1 MSREVTI
8 CSIVPYERH
17 WERTYGQY
25 RIQPGT
31 VGKPTYLRV
40 PDAKDKYMTDM
51 EKGHFIMVTI
61 EAAKIVADLIKK
73 IELDQGF
80 FVCRGAE
87 ASKKEMEKA
96 VVRQRGFYIRLV
108 RQGDA
113 AWAKNGKHENISDAQ
128 RRAAASLGIE
138 KEWNTIAKPNIECP
152 GCGELVPVQVAMCK
166 HCSAIIN
173 REAYDR
179 LEFAGQAPRT
189 QPAKPLSEGKEA

>member
-1 MSREVTI
+1 MKEITI

-17 WERTYGQY
+17 WERTYSHY

-31 VGKPTYLRV
+31 VQKPTYMAV
-40 PDAKDKYMTDM
+40 GDAKDKYWTDM
-51 EKGHFIMVTI
+51 EKGAFIMVTV
-61 EAAKIVADLIKK
+61 EAKNIVDDLIKQK
-73 IELDQGF
+73 ELDQGF

-87 ASKKEMEKA
+87 ASKKELEKA
-96 VVRQRGFYIRLV
+96 VIRQRGFYVKLV

-138 KEWNTIAKPNIECP
+138 KDWNTIAKPNIECP

-173 REAYDR
+173 REAYER
-179 LEFAGQAPRT
+179 IEFAGQGAR
-189 QPAKPLSEGKEA
+189 AKPYKDLTEGKEA